1 MVEKQQLGQVKTK
14 EIYDMAES
22 KSSILG
28 MKGVLTTGFCLWI
41 ANFLKGNDSESIL
54 LILLT
59 GITVSYWVKY
69 RTLRE
74 KSDLIW
80 FIAGAVAWSGT
91 FVTWVLTM
99 IS

>member
-1 MVEKQQLGQVKTK
+1 MGEKQQLGQVKTK
-14 EIYDMAES
+14 EMYDMAES

-28 MKGVLTTGFCLWI
+28 MKGVLTVGGVWI
-41 ANFLKGNDSESIL
+41 VNSLKGNDSEAIL

-69 RTLRE
+69 HTLRE